1 MSRLLKALQM
11 FPRALAKCGLPSPTV
26 TIQRRAVAL
35 SFWPMQK
42 DISDPVLDQLS
53 SEDFTALKISPAGRN
68 LVCLL
73 ATEMI
78 AERLVKRPFE
88 CINGF
93 ETVFCGSEVKLIKE
107 GVGNPVNI
115 IFNVS
120 KSMERV
126 KDECIEQLSNPFRIM
141 PNFEVLFRCG
151 NTLLSIHC
159 KFLSEAFKDG
169 VPLLQEDQI
178 VPDMFEIQEMSLF
191 EKEDTYTVKAN
202 MIDDNIYWALMDFLA
217 EQGITNEFA
226 IKLSDLSTVYEHD
239 QYIRFLENLSKFVV
253 PPPPV
258 MERYNTDD
266 SSH

>member
-1 MSRLLKALQM
+1 MSRLIKALQM
-11 FPRALAKCGLPSPTV
+11 FPRALAKCGLSSPPV
-26 TIQRRAVAL
+26 TIQRRTIAL

-53 SEDFTALKISPAGRN
+53 SEDLTALKISPARRN

-78 AERLVKRPFE
+78 AERLVKQPFE
-88 CINGF
+88 CMNGF
-93 ETVFCGSEVKLIKE
+93 EAVFCGSEVKLIKE
-107 GVGNPVNI
+107 GVVNPVNI

-120 KSMERV
+120 KSMERG
-126 KDECIEQLSNPFRIM
+126 KDKGIGQLSNPFRIM
-141 PNFEVLFRCG
+141 PNFDVRFPYG

-169 VPLLQEDQI
+169 APLLQEHQI
-178 VPDMFEIQEMSLF
+178 DVFEIQAMSLF

-202 MIDDNIYWALMDFLA
+202 MIDDNLYWAVMDFLA
-217 EQGITNEFA
+217 DQGITNEFA
-226 IKLSDLSTVYEHD
+226 IKLSDFSTFYEHD

-266 SSH
+266 SSN